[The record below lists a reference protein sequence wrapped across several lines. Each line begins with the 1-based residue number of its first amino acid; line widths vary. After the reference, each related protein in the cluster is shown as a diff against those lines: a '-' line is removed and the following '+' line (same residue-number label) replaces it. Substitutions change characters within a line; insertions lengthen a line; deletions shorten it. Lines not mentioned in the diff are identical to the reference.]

1 MRTRN
6 WRTSAQRI
14 VPDTQTRRAL
24 LQTAL
29 LPCAALLMM
38 AGIALGFQAPTSAM
52 PMLCVSAALAG
63 LLLLGR
69 RRTRAAGCLLL
80 AFLLGAAL
88 GIRTA
93 NPTLPPEGDAQVT
106 GVVAGEVDF
115 RAEKGQVRV
124 ILRDVTL
131 NGERIA
137 SGAYWTFYLKADE
150 KIPDCLTPGA
160 RISMTAEVYHPQG
173 QRNPHGYDFRQA
185 LRQKNILI
193 GLYGAAKLQALPDG
207 LSLYGLAAR
216 FNHRMAQTLR
226 DVCGEEAGQLAS
238 AVLLGMRDEV
248 PDEEQEQ
255 FRRLGI
261 AHILSVSGFHVG
273 VLVALLALL
282 MMPVKHRRLRM
293 ALTLPILLAYA
304 FLTGGNAPAIRAVL
318 LWAIVCWGRIRH
330 KRVLMLHVLCASAMI
345 QLLFAPA
352 QLFSASFQMTYGVMA
367 AICGITAQTA
377 PNAQKK
383 RGWKGKILSLLS
395 VSAAAQFGVLLPE
408 LYWFGRVPLL
418 GIAVNVL
425 LVAGMNVLL
434 LLDWVTLLLTPIPW
448 LAALPGAATR
458 AVSEGFLH
466 LVNALGRFAP
476 TLWTRQPDAWV
487 VLGWLLVFAAL
498 LPFGKS
504 RNRWQNRKKR
514 LPMLAAGAV
523 LMATILLPAPFSGT
537 EYIQLDMGDADAA
550 VLRQEKHVLVVD
562 AGEYG
567 GDLASYL
574 RAEHLPVDLL
584 VLTHLHSDHAGGV
597 RELLDEGIPIRR
609 CVMPSG
615 ALAADFDEEVLPLLA
630 RMEENGTVIET
641 VGRGDILQWAEG
653 KLTVLFPPEGFSASN
668 ANDGSMAL
676 LVEAE
681 GVKLLLTGD
690 LSARYGQ
697 YAAVS
702 ADVVKAA
709 HHGSKNGT
717 TQAFLDE
724 SAPTAVLVS
733 TKRENAADYLRG
745 ITDADVYSTLESGA
759 IIIRMADSCFTIEE
773 FEEMQ

>member
-1 MRTRN
+1 M
-6 WRTSAQRI
+6 
-14 VPDTQTRRAL
+14 
-24 LQTAL
+24 
-29 LPCAALLMM
+29 PCAALLMM
-38 AGIALGFQAPTSAM
+38 AGIAFGFQAPTSAM

-80 AFLLGAAL
+80 TFLLGAAL

-150 KIPDCLTPGA
+150 NIPDFLMPGA

-216 FNHRMAQTLR
+216 FNQRMAQTLR
-226 DVCGEEAGQLAS
+226 DVCGEKAGQLAS

-282 MMPVKHRRLRM
+282 IMPVKHRRLRM

-304 FLTGGNAPAIRAVL
+304 FLTGGNAPAVRAVL
-318 LWAIVCWGRIRH
+318 LWALVCWGRIRH
-330 KRVLMLHVLCASAMI
+330 KRVLMPHVLCASAMI
-345 QLLFAPA
+345 QLMFAPA

-383 RGWKGKILSLLS
+383 RGWKGKMLSLLS

-458 AVSEGFLH
+458 AVSEGFLR

-487 VLGWLLVFAAL
+487 VLGWMLVFAAL

-537 EYIQLDMGDADAA
+537 EYMQLDMGDADAA

-597 RELLDEGIPIRR
+597 RELLDEGIPIRQ

-615 ALAADFDEEVLPLLA
+615 ALAADFDEEVLAAGADGGKRHGHRDGLPRRYSPVGGRQADGSLSAGRIFSVERQRRLDGAAGGGGGREAAADGRFERAVRAA
-630 RMEENGTVIET
+630 RRRIRR
-641 VGRGDILQWAEG
+641 RGESSASRVKERHDA
-653 KLTVLFPPEGFSASN
+653 GFSGRKRADCR
-668 ANDGSMAL
+668 A
-676 LVEAE
+676 
-681 GVKLLLTGD
+681 GVHQAGECGG
-690 LSARYGQ
+690 LSARHHRCGCVQ
-697 YAAVS
+697 YAGKRS
-702 ADVVKAA
+702 
-709 HHGSKNGT
+709 HHHPYGG
-717 TQAFLDE
+717 QL
-724 SAPTAVLVS
+724 LYY
-733 TKRENAADYLRG
+733 RR
-745 ITDADVYSTLESGA
+745 I
-759 IIIRMADSCFTIEE
+759 
-773 FEEMQ
+773 